1 MDSIWTKT
9 FTIRKRASLKG
20 DIRADVAV
28 IGGGMTGILTAW
40 QLKQAGVRAVVLEVD
55 RIGGGQTGNTTAKVT
70 SQHGMFCHTFIGNK
84 GEETERKYVQA
95 NQAAVEEYKRII
107 RERGISCDLREC
119 DSYVYSADGDTLAK
133 EVEAAKKLG
142 VDVVLE
148 NQISLPVSCAGTVC
162 FHGQAEFHPLKF
174 IGALAEELEIYE
186 NTPVKEVEEHL
197 VKTPGGSVRADKIVF
212 AVHFPFINFP
222 GMYFTRMH
230 QERSYVLA
238 LENAGTV
245 DGLYIGEGEDVLSFR
260 QYKQYL
266 LLGGQAH
273 RTGENREGGRY
284 EKLKEAAGKMY
295 PKSRI
300 AACWSAQDCMTTDQ
314 VPFIGPY
321 AADRPDWYVAT
332 GFCKWGMSSA
342 MVSGMLLKDM
352 ICGIN
357 NPYTEVF
364 APSRFS
370 GEEIPQL
377 LEDTGK
383 SVKGLTKR
391 FFHMP
396 QETVDELPRGHGGVI
411 DTPQGKT
418 GVYKTE
424 EGQLFQVDIVCPH
437 MGCELTWNPDER
449 SWDCPCH
456 GSRFDYKGNRIDG
469 PAEEG
474 IALESSFE

>member
-20 DIRADVAV
+20 DIRTDVAV

-40 QLKQAGVRAVVLEVD
+40 QLKQAGVRAVVLEAD
-55 RIGGGQTGNTTAKVT
+55 RIGGGQTGNTTAKIT
-70 SQHGMFCHTFIGNK
+70 SQHGMFCHTFIENK
-84 GEETERKYVQA
+84 GEETARKYVQA

-107 RERGISCDLREC
+107 REKGISCDLREC
-119 DSYVYSADGDTLAK
+119 DSYVYSADGDILAK

-186 NTPVKEVEEHL
+186 ETPVKEVEEHL

-222 GMYFTRMH
+222 GMYFARMH

-245 DGLYIGEGEDVLSFR
+245 DGLYIREGEDVLAFR

-295 PKSRI
+295 PQSRI
-300 AACWSAQDCMTTDQ
+300 AACWSAQDCMTTDC

-342 MVSGMLLKDM
+342 MVSAMLLKDM

-411 DTPQGKT
+411 DTSQGKT

-424 EGQLFQVDIVCPH
+424 DGQLFQVDIVCPH

-474 IALESSFE
+474 IALESSLE

>member
-20 DIRADVAV
+20 DIRTDVAV

-40 QLKQAGVRAVVLEVD
+40 QLKQAGVRAVVLEAD
-55 RIGGGQTGNTTAKVT
+55 RIGGGQTGNTTAKIT
-70 SQHGMFCHTFIGNK
+70 SQHGMFCHTFIENK
-84 GEETERKYVQA
+84 GEETARKYVQA

-148 NQISLPVSCAGTVC
+148 NQISLPVSCAGAVC
-162 FHGQAEFHPLKF
+162 FRGQAEFHPLKF

-186 NTPVKEVEEHL
+186 ETPVKEVEEHL
-197 VKTPGGSVRADKIVF
+197 VKTPGGSVKADKIVF

-222 GMYFTRMH
+222 GMYFARMH

-284 EKLKEAAGKMY
+284 DKLKEAAGKMY
-295 PKSRI
+295 PESRI
-300 AACWSAQDCMTTDQ
+300 AAYWSAQDCMTTDR
-314 VPFIGPY
+314 VPFIGSY

-342 MVSGMLLKDM
+342 MVSAMMLKDM

-370 GEEIPQL
+370 SEEIPQL

-396 QETVDELPRGHGGVI
+396 QETVDELPWGHGGVI

-424 EGQLFQVDIVCPH
+424 DGQLFQVDIVCPH

>member
-9 FTIRKRASLKG
+9 FTIRKRTSLKG

-40 QLKQAGVRAVVLEVD
+40 QLKQAGVRAVVLEAE

-84 GEETERKYVQA
+84 GEETARKYVQA

-133 EVEAAKKLG
+133 EVEAARKLG
-142 VDVVLE
+142 VDAVLE
-148 NQISLPVSCAGTVC
+148 NQISLPVACAGAVC

-197 VKTPGGSVRADKIVF
+197 VKTPGGSVRA
-212 AVHFPFINFP
+212 
-222 GMYFTRMH
+222 
-230 QERSYVLA
+230 
-238 LENAGTV
+238 
-245 DGLYIGEGEDVLSFR
+245 
-260 QYKQYL
+260 
-266 LLGGQAH
+266 
-273 RTGENREGGRY
+273 
-284 EKLKEAAGKMY
+284 
-295 PKSRI
+295 
-300 AACWSAQDCMTTDQ
+300 
-314 VPFIGPY
+314 
-321 AADRPDWYVAT
+321 
-332 GFCKWGMSSA
+332 
-342 MVSGMLLKDM
+342 
-352 ICGIN
+352 
-357 NPYTEVF
+357 
-364 APSRFS
+364 
-370 GEEIPQL
+370 
-377 LEDTGK
+377 EDTGK

-424 EGQLFQVDIVCPH
+424 DGQFFQVDIVCPH

-474 IALESSFE
+474 IALESSLE